1 MPPTGIPEDEL
12 QYFVLTVFR
21 DENGELLFD
30 IVHVSELDWSL
41 DDFRSIG
48 LDEVFGKMT
57 KAK

>member
-1 MPPTGIPEDEL
+1 MTAGIPENEL
-12 QYFVLTVFR
+12 QDFVLTVFK